1 MAKAK
6 NAAGRQKATP
16 SGLTGNPG
24 DDLLEKDDI
33 TAVFSSKDVHLEK
46 GDHKACFHCHDGN
59 PPQSQ
64 NTMSVVEYIDG
75 KVAAS
80 DRVSIEDGKNA
91 IRALLKD
98 GYEIIHPETGK
109 DDD

>member
-1 MAKAK
+1 MAKTTTRRK
-6 NAAGRQKATP
+6 KPDVQDLGTEKVSITP
-16 SGLTGNPG
+16 S
-24 DDLLEKDDI
+24 
-33 TAVFSSKDVHLEK
+33 FSSKDVHLQK
-46 GDHKACFHCHDGN
+46 DNHKACFHCHNGN
-59 PPQSQ
+59 PPQTQ

-80 DRVSIEDGKNA
+80 DRLSIEDGNKA
-91 IRALLKD
+91 IAALLKD